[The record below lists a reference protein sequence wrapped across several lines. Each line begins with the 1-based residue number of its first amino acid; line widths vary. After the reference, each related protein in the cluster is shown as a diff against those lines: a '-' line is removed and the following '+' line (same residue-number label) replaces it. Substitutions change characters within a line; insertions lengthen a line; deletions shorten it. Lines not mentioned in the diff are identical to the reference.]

1 MARKGD
7 VFIGISTSGNAT
19 NCLMALSAAKA
30 VGCTTVS
37 LTGPHGGKLAMHAD
51 IAIKA
56 PGETVAHIQ
65 EAHISLYH
73 VFCSMI
79 EAHYFPEYR

>member
-1 MARKGD
+1 MSVITTRPRSSDTAPSD
-7 VFIGISTSGNAT
+7 
-19 NCLMALSAAKA
+19 LSRP
-30 VGCTTVS
+30 TLFLTVPP
-37 LTGPHGGKLAMHAD
+37 TGPHGGKRAMHAD

-65 EAHISLYH
+65 EAHIGLYH